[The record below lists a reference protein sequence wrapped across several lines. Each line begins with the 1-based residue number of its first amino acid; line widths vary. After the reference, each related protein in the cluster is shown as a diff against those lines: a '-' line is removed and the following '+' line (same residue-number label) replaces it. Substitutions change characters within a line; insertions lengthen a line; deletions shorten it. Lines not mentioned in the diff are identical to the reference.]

1 MAGGTDILATE
12 LAGPRT
18 GIPPRTAHVV
28 HQAAPAKHISLYFP
42 QSRKPTLVTGHGR
55 TRADPP
61 PGRVMIVTIAAMADH
76 VMTRSDQ
83 E

>member
-18 GIPPRTAHVV
+18 GIPPRIAHVV

-42 QSRKPTLVTGHGR
+42 QPRKPTPVTGGGR
-55 TRADPP
+55 TRAD
-61 PGRVMIVTIAAMADH
+61 GSAAQAVMIVTIVADH

-83 E
+83 